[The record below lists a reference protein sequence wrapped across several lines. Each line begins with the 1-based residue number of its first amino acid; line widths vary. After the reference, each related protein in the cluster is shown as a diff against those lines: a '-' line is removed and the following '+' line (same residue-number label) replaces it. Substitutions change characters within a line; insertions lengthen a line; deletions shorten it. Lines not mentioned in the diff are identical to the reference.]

1 MRETV
6 EATGFV
12 LRADPDCEYN
22 KRLTLLT
29 QELGKITVFARGV
42 RRPGSQYMAACN
54 TFAYGRFSLYEGR
67 SAYTLAGVSEVIS
80 FDEIAKL
87 FPGAYYCYYFL
98 ELASY
103 YGQEN
108 LEASDMVK
116 LLFATLRAVLKGK
129 IPISLIKTIYECRI
143 LGING
148 DIAAPQEGSMDP
160 AAVHAFDHVMYCPYR
175 NLYSFMLSEKAQKDF
190 SDYVSARLKETAG
203 DRFRTLFVLRT
214 IDADL

>member
-12 LRADPDCEYN
+12 LRADPDSEYN

-29 QELGKITVFARGV
+29 AELGKITVFARGV

-67 SAYTLAGVSEVIS
+67 TAYTLAGVSEVIS
-80 FDEIAKL
+80 FDEIAKQ

-98 ELASY
+98 ELASF

-116 LLFATLRAVLKGK
+116 LLFVTLRAVLRGK
-129 IPISLIKTIYECRI
+129 VPVNLIKTIYECRI
-143 LGING
+143 MGING
-148 DIAAPQEGSMDP
+148 DIAAPEEGSMER
-160 AAVHAFDHVMYCPYR
+160 AAFLAFDHVIRCPYS
-175 NLYSFMLSEKAQKDF
+175 NLYSFALSEKAQKDF
-190 SDYVSARLKETAG
+190 SAFVSSRLKEVAG